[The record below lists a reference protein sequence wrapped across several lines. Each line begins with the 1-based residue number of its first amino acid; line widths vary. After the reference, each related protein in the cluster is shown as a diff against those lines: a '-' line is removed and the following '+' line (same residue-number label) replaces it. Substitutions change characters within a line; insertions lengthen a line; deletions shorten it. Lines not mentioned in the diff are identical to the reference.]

1 MTLVSTYMSR
11 MNEEEVDGLLDHQLH
26 IWMLATLTKMLRW
39 EQGKL
44 VHEARERWDTIYIY
58 SGKGSERDALLSKLF
73 PNILVFSCC
82 LEKAQSLVSSNTR
95 SLFHFSR
102 S

>member
-1 MTLVSTYMSR
+1 MSR

-58 SGKGSERDALLSKLF
+58 SGKISGLR
-73 PNILVFSCC
+73 
-82 LEKAQSLVSSNTR
+82 TR
-95 SLFHFSR
+95 CPAFKTVPQYTGFLMLP
-102 S
+102 